1 MKNPKSLSI
10 WLIAFLLLGCIEGQT
25 TIDQSITPTLQ
36 TPAALPTLSPSNTPT
51 ESPTKTSSSVPTAPS
66 PHPFSID
73 KLRIVLVKDGNLY
86 IQNGTKAPAQLTYSG
101 TDHDPVIS
109 IEGNKVVFYR
119 GEGFGSVYSIN
130 ADGSQEQII
139 IESQSLPILG
149 LGEIH
154 SLTFQRDTHK
164 LYFNT
169 YLCESSP
176 YLYVYPS
183 CTIGIYSVDADTG
196 ELDEIRA
203 GLSGYAGQNRNF
215 ELSPN
220 GNFLSIATSGHIDLY
235 FASGDIFYQD
245 AIIYRRTVPN
255 EFIPTQYWIPDSSA
269 LIAVLPASRVNEVT
283 GPPSM
288 YSAWRFTLDG
298 NISAEVSLEPP
309 IMMRAG
315 CSFSI
320 SPDRNWIFY
329 YGDETNRSGLYIGDL
344 TDGTSQVFDLEWG
357 PNCPTPNT
365 HRWSPDSKYFA
376 FSQVLGN
383 IDGTLVPFS
392 GQFLGWIDDN
402 HYFFETITE
411 ITRTINV
418 GEVGKENIALIE
430 GFQLTP
436 AFVLLKSE
444 TDQ

>member
-1 MKNPKSLSI
+1 MRNPKLLFI
-10 WLIAFLLLGCIEGQT
+10 WFIAFLLLGCISQQT
-25 TIDQSITPTLQ
+25 TVQSLTPTFQTPTALQ
-36 TPAALPTLSPSNTPT
+36 TLSSFDTPT
-51 ESPTKTSSSVPTAPS
+51 ASPTETSLPVPTAIATT
-66 PHPFSID
+66 PFSID
-73 KLRIVLVKDGNLY
+73 RLRIVLVKDGNLY
-86 IQNGTKAPAQLTYSG
+86 IQNGTKAPVQLTYSG

-109 IEGNKVVFYR
+109 IEGNKVAFYR
-119 GEGFGSVYSIN
+119 GEGFGAVYSIN

-149 LGEIH
+149 QGEIH

-196 ELDEIRA
+196 ELAEIRA

-235 FASGDIFYQD
+235 YASGDIFYQD

-255 EFIPTQYWIPDSSA
+255 EFIPTQYWLPDSSA
-269 LIAVLPASRVNEVT
+269 LIAILPISGVNEVT
-283 GPPSM
+283 GPPSIF
-288 YSAWRFTLDG
+288 SASRFQLEG
-298 NISAEVSLEPP
+298 NVSAQIPLEPL
-309 IMMRAG
+309 IMWNSG
-315 CSFSI
+315 CSFSM
-320 SPDRNWIFY
+320 SPDRNWVFY
-329 YGDETNRSGLYIGDL
+329 NSDATDRFRLYLGDL
-344 TDGTSQVFDLEWG
+344 TDGTSRAYDLEWG
-357 PNCPTPNT
+357 PNCPMPNT
-365 HRWSPDSKYFA
+365 HLWSPDSKYFA
-376 FSQVLGN
+376 FSQVLGS

-411 ITRTINV
+411 TTRKINV